1 MKPDLPLD
9 LVADMDTL
17 PILTTASHI
26 RSYDQESL
34 EDSLIVREQSQTET
48 CQILDDV
55 TIQTKSLPEI
65 HKLIEKEMRQSHFY
79 PDLFFLRHFHI

>member
-1 MKPDLPLD
+1 MSQEISNFMNNHLYICISLFSVKPDLPLD

-34 EDSLIVREQSQTET
+34 EDSLIGNSN
-48 CQILDDV
+48 
-55 TIQTKSLPEI
+55 
-65 HKLIEKEMRQSHFY
+65 
-79 PDLFFLRHFHI
+79 

>member
-34 EDSLIVREQSQTET
+34 EDSLIGNSNYWFK
-48 CQILDDV
+48 ISPLDF
-55 TIQTKSLPEI
+55 ICPA
-65 HKLIEKEMRQSHFY
+65 F
-79 PDLFFLRHFHI
+79 LFFF

>member
-1 MKPDLPLD
+1 MTQEISNFMYNHFYICVSLFSVKPDLPLD

-34 EDSLIVREQSQTET
+34 EDSLIG
-48 CQILDDV
+48 
-55 TIQTKSLPEI
+55 K
-65 HKLIEKEMRQSHFY
+65 
-79 PDLFFLRHFHI
+79 